1 MSEYDRLWREINGLK
16 KNVRGLSQPQ
26 LAFSTVEDG
35 YVTWRDGDGNPRM
48 RIGLQGDGTQ
58 TIKHVAGPKPP
69 APSAPV
75 VTPDLST
82 LLVAWDGRFTGPR
95 PEDWDRVDVHV
106 SQDQAFTPSSDT
118 LRGSIVSQD
127 GGDLTLRVT
136 GGTWCVRLVA
146 VSKAEV
152 HSDPSEPSTAKVEG
166 ITDRVKADIEKSE
179 GRLSEAQQK
188 ALEELAEL
196 DRKLAGVGEKAEE
209 ATLSA
214 RNAHN
219 VAVEAQS
226 AADDALAKYGPLDQ
240 RTIDAQ
246 KAAKDAQAKAEE
258 AYSTAEGMSGD
269 VAKAKADADTAK
281 QEALAAKTSATN
293 AQTKADQA
301 KSSASQAQ
309 TKADLAQQKADQAQ
323 VEASQ
328 AQTVADDA
336 LAKYGPLDKRTIDAQ
351 RAASDARGR
360 ADSAKQAADKAQ
372 ADADTAK
379 LAADKAQADAT
390 TAKTVADGAKKR
402 ADDAYA
408 LARSKLSAAEVDK
421 RILQSANGKNTI
433 TVSTSAPGSASGI
446 AGDLWRR
453 VDSNGH
459 VFAEWVHDGS
469 AWKPALIR
477 SDMITNLDVHKLT
490 VSGSA
495 RVEDAVIEKLWVD
508 GLVGKSA
515 TFQHLTVASGN
526 LVPNGDFSQG
536 LEHWRESPNWEVVS
550 VGDIPGLTSAV
561 KATGS
566 VGNAYTG
573 PVFPLDSSRRYRF
586 ECWMKASKPGSRFFL
601 EIRNQ
606 DGTLVVRNSQ
616 VVEGPFTTVGTYPI
630 ANSLVPTSWAK
641 AVIEFDVT
649 DGSTSGRVA
658 TLYFNHRNGATTDA
672 DVYMTGI
679 KLYPVDGVV
688 QLVDGQVT
696 APKITA
702 SQELTA
708 KIAQFLTVRAGQI
721 EADAIDGMTITGATV
736 QTAKSGPRV
745 VLNTAG
751 LSQYDATGT
760 KVVNLSSATGNASI
774 IGEIT
779 TGRPGNF
786 RTTITPDL
794 WSNITMKDW
803 DGSDVFAS
811 GAGVRIGKDTDIGRY
826 GDIVFAEISGS
837 SGQVI
842 DPETEELEGTTTT
855 TKPALV
861 ASGPGQTMT
870 DRANLGLYGD
880 GSVLLRSKDG
890 SPLTLRS
897 QTNRGDYIRLVG
909 NGSVKIRSTGGAG
922 LSLTKEG
929 QVILK
934 PGLGGKDSA
943 RLYMYDSVILQTRGG
958 DPAQLRTGNDRA
970 NLTVGASGGEITLR
984 GDNVRLLSGSFY
996 YQGHPTSGATPN
1008 VYMNSSGWVARATS
1022 SRRYKH
1028 DIQDFTVPDALL
1040 DVPFR
1045 TWIDKGEYE
1054 RNGANIEGLARI
1066 PGLIAEE
1073 VAQACPELV
1082 IYDDKGRPDALA
1094 GDRIGM
1100 AALTLIRRQRD
1111 RITRLEE
1118 RITQMEGAK

>member
-1 MSEYDRLWREINGLK
+1 MSEEIRRLAERIRATEK
-16 KNVRGLSQPQ
+16 QVSALSRPQ
-26 LAFSTVEDG
+26 LSWSTVEGGAIVVKDDQG
-35 YVTWRDGDGNPRM
+35 TPRM
-48 RIGLQGDGTQ
+48 TMGVQADGTH
-58 TIKHVAGPKPP
+58 TIKHVQGPPPP

-82 LLVAWDGRFTGPR
+82 LLVAWDGTFTGPR

-106 SQDQAFTPSSDT
+106 SQDENFTPSTGT
-118 LRGSIVSQD
+118 LRGSIVSQN
-127 GGDLTLRVT
+127 GGGLTLRVT
-136 GGTWCVRLVA
+136 GGTWHVRLVA
-146 VSKAEV
+146 VSRAEM
-152 HSDPSEPSTAKVEG
+152 HSAPSNPVTVLVEG
-166 ITDRVKADIEKSE
+166 ITDRVKADIEASE

-196 DRKLAGVGEKAEE
+196 ERKLAGVGAKAEE

-226 AADDALAKYGPLDQ
+226 VADDALAKYGPLDK
-240 RTIDAQ
+240 RAIDAQ
-246 KAAKDAQAKAEE
+246 KAARDAQAKAEQ
-258 AYSTAEGMSGD
+258 AYSTAEGVSGD
-269 VAKAKADADTAK
+269 VAQAKADADTARR
-281 QEALAAKTSATN
+281 EATAA
-293 AQTKADQA
+293 Q
-301 KSSASQAQ
+301 SSASQAQ
-309 TKADLAQQKADQAQ
+309 AKADEAQAEAKQAQ
-323 VEASQ
+323 S
-328 AQTVADDA
+328 VADDA

-351 RAASDARGR
+351 AR
-360 ADSAKQAADKAQ
+360 ADQAKQEANQAHLEALASKSL
-372 ADADTAK
+372 ADA
-379 LAADKAQADAT
+379 
-390 TAKTVADGAKKR
+390 AKKR

-408 LARSKLSAAEVDK
+408 LAQSKLSGAEVDK

-433 TVSTSAPGSASGI
+433 TVSTSPPGSSKGI

-453 VDSNGH
+453 VDANGH
-459 VFAEWVHDGS
+459 VFAEWTHDGKS
-469 AWKPALIR
+469 WKPAVIR

-508 GLVGKSA
+508 GLSA
-515 TFQHLTVASGN
+515 RTVTTSRLTVAAGNIYRDPNLLDGELWGSRYQPGGGRFGGASIVVEAGNRQRGTYDLFFLPAGWSTTDRTRVRSGSSYR
-526 LVPNGDFSQG
+526 VGAWVRTSASATGNGVCMYVRQYSEDGSPLSPMFTLPGGSISQG
-536 LEHWRESPNWEVVS
+536 VWTWIENDITVRDDAVFIA
-550 VGDIPGLTSAV
+550 VGCFLNSG
-561 KATGS
+561 
-566 VGNAYTG
+566 Y
-573 PVFPLDSSRRYRF
+573 
-586 ECWMKASKPGSRFFL
+586 PGSARFSDL
-601 EIRNQ
+601 SVVPKVGAVLIE
-606 DGTLVVRNSQ
+606 DG
-616 VVEGPFTTVGTYPI
+616 
-630 ANSLVPTSWAK
+630 A
-641 AVIEFDVT
+641 
-649 DGSTSGRVA
+649 
-658 TLYFNHRNGATTDA
+658 
-672 DVYMTGI
+672 
-679 KLYPVDGVV
+679 
-688 QLVDGQVT
+688 VT

-774 IGEIT
+774 IGEII

-803 DGSDVFAS
+803 DGNDVFAS
-811 GAGVRIGKDTDIGRY
+811 GAGVRIGKDTDAGRY

-842 DPETEELEGTTTT
+842 DPETEELEGTTTS

-861 ASGPGQTMT
+861 VTGPGQTMT

-890 SPLTLRS
+890 APLTLRS
-897 QTNRGDYIRLVG
+897 QTNRGDYVRLVG
-909 NGSVKIRSTGGAG
+909 DGSVKIRSTGGAG

-943 RLYMYDSVILQTRGG
+943 RLYMHDSAVIQTRGG
-958 DPAQLRTGNDRA
+958 DSAILRTGNNRA
-970 NLTVGASGGEITLR
+970 ALEVGAGGGEITMRADRNRITKGSLFYQSAPKT
-984 GDNVRLLSGSFY
+984 GSSANVFI
-996 YQGHPTSGATPN
+996 ADD
-1008 VYMNSSGWVARATS
+1008 GWMARSTS
-1022 SRRYKH
+1022 SRRYKR
-1028 DIQDFTVPDALL
+1028 DIQGFHVPDSLL

-1054 RNGANIEGLARI
+1054 RNGDSADGLTRI
-1066 PGLIAEE
+1066 PGLVAEE

>member
-1 MSEYDRLWREINGLK
+1 MTNREEREIARRVTRLERSLKGLAGGTHLAYSSIENGTLLV
-16 KNVRGLSQPQ
+16 NDENQTPVM
-26 LAFSTVEDG
+26 T
-35 YVTWRDGDGNPRM
+35 
-48 RIGLQGDGTQ
+48 IGLQNDGTT
-58 TIKHVAGPKPP
+58 TIKHVKGPKPP

-136 GGTWCVRLVA
+136 GGTWHVRLVA
-146 VSKAEV
+146 VSRAEM

-166 ITDRVKADIEKSE
+166 ITDRVKADIERSE

-196 DRKLAGVGEKAEE
+196 ERKLAGVGEKAEE

-219 VAVEAQS
+219 VAVTAQS

-246 KAAKDAQAKAEE
+246 KAAED
-258 AYSTAEGMSGD
+258 
-269 VAKAKADADTAK
+269 
-281 QEALAAKTSATN
+281 

-301 KSSASQAQ
+301 YSVAEGVSESASKAQAEAEKAQQDAMAAKASATQAQ
-309 TKADLAQQKADQAQ
+309 QKADLAQAEANQAQ
-323 VEASQ
+323 S
-328 AQTVADDA
+328 VADDA
-336 LAKYGPLDKRTIDAQ
+336 AKMYGPLDQRTIDAQ
-351 RAASDARGR
+351 AR
-360 ADSAKQAADKAQ
+360 ADQAKTEAERARSEAKASKSL
-372 ADADTAK
+372 ADA
-379 LAADKAQADAT
+379 
-390 TAKTVADGAKKR
+390 AKKR

-408 LARSKLSAAEVDK
+408 LAQSKLSAAEVDK

-433 TVSTSAPGSASGI
+433 TVSRSAPGSSKGI
-446 AGDLWRR
+446 SGDLWRR

-459 VFAEWVHDGS
+459 VFAEWVHDGT
-469 AWKPALIR
+469 AWKPSLIR

-586 ECWMKASKPGSRFFL
+586 ECWMKASKPGSRFYL

-649 DGSTSGRVA
+649 DGSTSGSVA
-658 TLYFNHRNGATTDA
+658 TLYFNHRNGSTTDA

-708 KIAQFLTVRAGQI
+708 KIAQFLKVRAGQI

-745 VLNTAG
+745 VLSTAG

-786 RTTITPDL
+786 RTTITPEL
-794 WSNITMKDW
+794 WSNIALKDW

-811 GAGVRIGKDTDIGRY
+811 GAGVRIGKDADAGRY
-826 GDIVFAEISGS
+826 GDIIFAEISGS

-861 ASGPGQTMT
+861 VTGPGQTMT

-890 SPLTLRS
+890 APLTLRS
-897 QTNRGDYIRLVG
+897 QTNRGDYVRLVG
-909 NGSVKIRSTGGAG
+909 NGSVKLRSTGGAG

-984 GDNVRLLSGSFY
+984 GDSVRLLSGSFY

-1054 RNGANIEGLARI
+1054 RNGTSTEGLTRI

>member
-1 MSEYDRLWREINGLK
+1 MTNREEREVARRVTRLERSLKGLAGGTHLAYSSIENGTLLV
-16 KNVRGLSQPQ
+16 NDENQTPVM
-26 LAFSTVEDG
+26 T
-35 YVTWRDGDGNPRM
+35 
-48 RIGLQGDGTQ
+48 IGLQDDGTT
-58 TIKHVAGPKPP
+58 TIKHVKGPKPP

-106 SQDQAFTPSSDT
+106 SQDENFTPSSDT

-136 GGTWCVRLVA
+136 GGTWHVRLVA
-146 VSKAEV
+146 VSRAEV
-152 HSDPSEPSTAKVEG
+152 HSDPSTPVAVTVEG
-166 ITDRVKADIEKSE
+166 ITDRVKADIEASE

-214 RNAHN
+214 RSAHN

-226 AADDALAKYGPLDQ
+226 VADEALAKYGPLDQ

-258 AYSTAEGMSGD
+258 AYSTAEGVSGD
-269 VAKAKADADTAK
+269 VAKAQADADTAK
-281 QEALAAKTSATN
+281 QEALAAKTSAT
-293 AQTKADQA
+293 
-301 KSSASQAQ
+301 QAQ

-336 LAKYGPLDKRTIDAQ
+336 LAKYGPLDQRTIDAQ
-351 RAASDARGR
+351 KAASDARGR

-379 LAADKAQADAT
+379 
-390 TAKTVADGAKKR
+390 TVADGAKKR

-408 LARSKLSAAEVDK
+408 LAQSKLSAEEVER

-433 TVSTSAPGSASGI
+433 TVSTSAPGSSKGI

-459 VFAEWVHDGS
+459 VFAEWTHDGS

-495 RVEDAVIEKLWVD
+495 KILDAVIDKLWVD
-508 GLVGKSA
+508 GIVGKSA
-515 TFQHLTVASGN
+515 TFQQMTVASGN

-536 LEHWRESPNWEVVS
+536 LEHWRESPTWELVPVA
-550 VGDIPGLTSAV
+550 DLPGITTAV

-566 VGNAYTG
+566 VSNAYTG
-573 PVFPLDSSRRYRF
+573 PDFPLDSSRRYRF
-586 ECWMKASKPGSRFFL
+586 ECWMKASEPGSRFYL

-616 VVEGPFTTVGTYPI
+616 VVEGPFTTLGTYPI

-649 DGSTSGRVA
+649 DGSTSGHVA

-708 KIAQFLTVRAGQI
+708 KIAQFLKVRAGQI

-745 VLNTAG
+745 VLSTAG

-774 IGEIT
+774 LGEIT

-786 RTTITPDL
+786 RTTITPEL
-794 WSNITMKDW
+794 WSNITLKDW

-811 GAGVRIGKDTDIGRY
+811 GAGVRIGKDTDAGRY
-826 GDIVFAEISGS
+826 GDIAFAEISGS

-842 DPETEELEGTTTT
+842 DPETEELEGTTAT

-861 ASGPGQTMT
+861 VTGPGQTMT

-897 QTNRGDYIRLVG
+897 QTNRGDYVRLVG
-909 NGSVKIRSTGGAG
+909 DGSVKLRSTGGAG

-929 QVILK
+929 LVILK

-943 RLYMYDSVILQTRGG
+943 RLFMHNSAILQTRGG
-958 DPAQLRTGNDRA
+958 DSAILRTGNNRA
-970 NLTVGASGGEITLR
+970 ALEVGASGGEITMR
-984 GDNVRLLSGSFY
+984 ADNVRVTKGTLY
-996 YQGHPTSGATPN
+996 YKSHPTSGSAAN
-1008 VYMNSSGWVARATS
+1008 VYMNADGWVSRSTS

-1054 RNGANIEGLARI
+1054 RNGANTEGLARI